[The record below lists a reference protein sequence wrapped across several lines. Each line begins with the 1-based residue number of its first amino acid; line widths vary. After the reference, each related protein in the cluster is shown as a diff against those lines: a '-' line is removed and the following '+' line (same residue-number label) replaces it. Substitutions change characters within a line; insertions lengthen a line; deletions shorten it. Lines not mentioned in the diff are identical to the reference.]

1 MTPNSSTAV
10 PGPTLPTGSRV
21 VVVVSRGPAQG
32 PRHAAAVV
40 PEVTGRP
47 QGEALERIQQSGLNA
62 QVFNDYSDTVVRG
75 HIVDQFPVAGASI
88 ATDSEVVVLVSS
100 GPAEKTGPVLLP
112 DVVGLTEADAAAR
125 LHSAGLEP
133 EIARDYHPN
142 VAEGIVLAQLPSQA
156 AAAGKPRRSLAWLW
170 ITLAVLGVLILAG
183 AAAAGYFLNVGKQVS
198 VPNVVGQSQAQA
210 TQALTAAHLRV
221 GTVTSR
227 TDSTIAAGT
236 VLEQN
241 PQPGVEIDRD
251 AAVNLVVSGE
261 IPQAR
266 VPSVV
271 GLNSP
276 DAKTALEAA
285 GFVVLTASHFSDS
298 VPKDNIIS
306 QSPAAGTTAPK
317 GSNVTIDVSLG
328 SRITN
333 VTLPDFTGMTQSAA
347 TNKAISLG
355 LKTRISEEYS
365 PTVPT
370 GQVVAQVPDAGQSVA
385 PGTTVGLSISLGAAP
400 ATSVTVPD
408 LSGQSQTSAES
419 ALTALGLVPATVSW
433 DGTGKPA
440 DTVVGQSPKAGE
452 QVAAGSSVVVF
463 VSSGK

>member
-1 MTPNSSTAV
+1 
-10 PGPTLPTGSRV
+10 
-21 VVVVSRGPAQG
+21 
-32 PRHAAAVV
+32 
-40 PEVTGRP
+40 
-47 QGEALERIQQSGLNA
+47 
-62 QVFNDYSDTVVRG
+62 
-75 HIVDQFPVAGASI
+75 VAGASI

-112 DVVGLTEADAAAR
+112 DIVGLTETDATAR

-156 AAAGKPRRSLAWLW
+156 AAAGKPHRSLAWLW
-170 ITLAVLGVLILAG
+170 ITLAILGVLILAG
-183 AAAAGYFLNVGKQVS
+183 AAAAGYFLNAGKQVS

-210 TQALTAAHLRV
+210 TQVLTAAHLRA
-221 GTVTSR
+221 GTVASK

-251 AAVNLVVSGE
+251 AAVNLVVSGQ

-266 VPSVV
+266 VPGVV
-271 GLNSP
+271 GLNTS

-298 VPKDNIIS
+298 VPKDTVIS
-306 QSPAAGTTAPK
+306 QSPTPGTSAPK
-317 GSNVTIDVSLG
+317 GSNVNIDISLG
-328 SRITN
+328 SSITN
-333 VTLPDFTGMTQSAA
+333 ATLPDFTDMTQNAA
-347 TNKAISLG
+347 VNKTVSLG
-355 LKTRISEEYS
+355 LKARITQEYS
-365 PTVPT
+365 ATAPA
-370 GQVVAQVPDAGQSVA
+370 GQVVDQIPTAGTSVA
-385 PGTTVGLSISLGAAP
+385 LGTTIGLSISLGPAP

-408 LSGQSQTSAES
+408 LSGQSSTSAES
-419 ALTALGLVPATVSW
+419 ALRTLGLVPATVSW
-433 DGTGKPA
+433 DSTGKPA
-440 DTVVGQSPKAGE
+440 DSVVGQSPKAGE
-452 QVAAGSSVVVF
+452 QVASGGSVVIF